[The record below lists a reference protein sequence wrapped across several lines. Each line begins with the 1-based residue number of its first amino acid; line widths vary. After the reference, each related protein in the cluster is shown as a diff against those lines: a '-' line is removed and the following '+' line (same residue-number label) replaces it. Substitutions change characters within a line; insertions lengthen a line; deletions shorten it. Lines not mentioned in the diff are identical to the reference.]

1 VIEPPS
7 RSATP
12 QRQLEPAERHPD
24 APAPGTVLP
33 SHYENCVACG
43 PAHPTGLR
51 LVSTAGPGVTIT
63 GEFTVTKEHQ
73 GAPGLA
79 HGGVLATALD
89 ETLGGLSWL
98 LRRPMVTGRLE
109 IDYIRPVPVGA
120 TLFLRA
126 QCLGFYGRRM
136 YATALGRL
144 GGAEGSVAIRAAAV
158 FVVVPP
164 EHFIDHGT
172 DMTAEQVHDYEVNP

>member
-1 VIEPPS
+1 VIEPPT
-7 RSATP
+7 RSANP
-12 QRQLEPAERHPD
+12 QRELEPPERHPE

-43 PAHPTGLR
+43 PSHPTGLR
-51 LVSTAGPGVTIT
+51 LVSTAGPDVSIT
-63 GEFTVTKEHQ
+63 GEFTVTADHQ

-79 HGGVLATALD
+79 HGGVLALALD

-109 IDYIRPVPVGA
+109 TDYIRPVPVGT
-120 TLFLRA
+120 TLYLTAR
-126 QCLGFYGRRM
+126 CLGFAGRRM
-136 YATALGRL
+136 YAKAVGRL
-144 GGAEGSVAIRAAAV
+144 GGPEGSVALRASAV

-164 EHFIDHGT
+164 EHFVEHGT
-172 DMTAEQVHDYEVNP
+172 DMTTEQVHDYEVNP